1 MSVFLVGLI
10 LILVG
15 LAGVFWGFRIFRIL
29 LPIMGGVAGYL
40 LGFSLLP
47 NNPLLALIVGF
58 GLALLFIILAYAIW
72 SVWITI
78 SGIFLGA
85 ALGVAIAQGLNLWTV
100 VGWTLILILAVLGGV
115 VVWRIREEAVI
126 ILTAIAGAGFVADGL
141 RLWLGLGSFLT
152 YIWLVIF
159 VVLAI
164 VGIVWQWRRYRHLEL
179 VGFGGPAEKPGAM
192 QAAPAA
198 PAAAPMAAAAVAV
211 AAAAPEPEEEPVA
224 FEAAV
229 VNEAE
234 AAGAM
239 EEPEVTSD
247 GTEAAA
253 LQEKVGFVE
262 GIGPA
267 YGAKLNEAG
276 IVVVLDLLNRGATR
290 KGRAELVEA
299 TGIASG
305 LIMKWVNHADLFRVK
320 GVSKQFAELL
330 EAAGVDS
337 VPELAQ
343 RNAVNLFTRLG
354 EVNAEKNLT
363 GRSPYQ
369 SEVDSWVSQAK
380 TLPRVIEY

>member
-1 MSVFLVGLI
+1 MASSW
-10 LILVG
+10 
-15 LAGVFWGFRIFRIL
+15 AR
-29 LPIMGGVAGYL
+29 
-40 LGFSLLP
+40 S
-47 NNPLLALIVGF
+47 
-58 GLALLFIILAYAIW
+58 
-72 SVWITI
+72 
-78 SGIFLGA
+78 
-85 ALGVAIAQGLNLWTV
+85 LGVAIAQGLNLWTFL
-100 VGWTLILILAVLGGV
+100 GWIIVLALAVLGGI

-164 VGIVWQWRRYRHLEL
+164 VGIAWQWRRYRHLEL
-179 VGFGGPAEKPGAM
+179 IGFGGPAEKPRAA
-192 QAAPAA
+192 QAVPAAPAA
-198 PAAAPMAAAAVAV
+198 PMAAAPMAAAPAAPMAAAAVAATAV
-211 AAAAPEPEEEPVA
+211 AAAEPEPAEEPVA
-224 FEAAV
+224 FETPVEEAAV
-229 VNEAE
+229 
-234 AAGAM
+234 AGVM

-247 GTEAAA
+247 GTEMAA

-276 IVVVLDLLNRGATR
+276 IVIVLDLLNRGATR

-343 RNAVNLFTRLG
+343 RNPVNLFTRLG
-354 EVNAEKNLT
+354 EVNAEKKLT
-363 GRSPYQ
+363 GRSPHQ
-369 SEVDSWVSQAK
+369 GEVESWVSQAK
-380 TLPRVIEY
+380 TLPRIVEY